1 VYAAEDVFTGHSL
14 PTLSIEA
21 NPDANGAT
29 YTTLVY
35 LPDGSAAPSAPS
47 PRSVGTWQKYDTQA
61 AGNRWHSTADLDPNT
76 TLCQIA
82 NPCQFSDLVA
92 QMGANARVS
101 FSLAVTKGWDN
112 EFTGAVDAV
121 RVNDAVYDFE
131 PEGVFAR
138 HA

>member
-1 VYAAEDVFTGHSL
+1 VSFVNDCAGCVRLHA
-14 PTLSIEA
+14 
-21 NPDANGAT
+21 
-29 YTTLVY
+29 
-35 LPDGSAAPSAPS
+35 
-47 PRSVGTWQKYDTQA
+47 VGPKDE
-61 AGNRWHSTADLDPNT
+61 GVGI

-101 FSLAVTKGWDN
+101 FSLAVTKGRDN